1 MKANL
6 DKCHL
11 LLKTT
16 KAFNF
21 QISEAVIHNSHSRKL
36 LGVTFDNK
44 LKFEKHVTTICQK
57 PYRKPNALA
66 RVTPYKD
73 LQKRRE

>member
-11 LLKTT
+11 LLSTT
-16 KAFNF
+16 EAFNF
-21 QISEAVIHNSHSRKL
+21 QISEAIIDKSHLKKL

-44 LKFEKHVTTICQK
+44 LRCEKHITTIFQK
-57 PYRKPNALA
+57 ANRNLNALA
-66 RVTPYKD
+66 RVTII
-73 LQKRRE
+73 